1 MKIKCE
7 RMQDAEIIAKAF
19 NTLAPLPY
27 PSYRFTAVK
36 WKRDRH
42 WSVAVYCRA
51 TGALLKPTM
60 EV

>member
-1 MKIKCE
+1 VKIKCE
-7 RMQDAEIIAKAF
+7 READAEVIAKAF
-19 NTLAPLPY
+19 NNPFAGY

-42 WSVAVYCRA
+42 WSIAVHCRA